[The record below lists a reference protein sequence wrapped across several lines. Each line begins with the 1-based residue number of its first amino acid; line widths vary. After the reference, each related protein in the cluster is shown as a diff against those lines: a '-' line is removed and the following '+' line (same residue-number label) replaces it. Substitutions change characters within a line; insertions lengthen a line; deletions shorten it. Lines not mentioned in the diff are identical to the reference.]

1 MLRSQRVWDATMGA
15 SVARTLDSS
24 PRAVLLVGC
33 FHSDFLGGTA
43 LELMA
48 RRPGTTVF
56 VVAITRDG
64 VDGLAAEDRGRGDV
78 VVQVGDGLGLD

>member
-1 MLRSQRVWDATMGA
+1 
-15 SVARTLDSS
+15 
-24 PRAVLLVGC
+24 VGC

-43 LELMA
+43 LELLA
-48 RRPGTTVF
+48 RRPGTSVF

-64 VDGLAAEDRGRGDV
+64 TEGLAAVDRGRGDV